1 MVELPRTWRGLAM
14 TKSPWLALGADVDHL
29 RLARLLRRAH
39 TIAIDTGVAPAMV
52 RDVVSD
58 SWRRSAAAGVDPAR
72 PAPRMLDVRRTAQR
86 LAEHPLAS
94 VLPRVQEL
102 LKEAMVDSG
111 YFAAFS
117 DATGVLLWTEGPARA
132 LRSAVTPRFLPGCIC
147 SEDRIGT
154 NAIGT
159 ALVLDRPVQI
169 FSAEH
174 FNHLLHGWICAA
186 APVHDPHSGELLGA
200 IDLSGEFR
208 TAHVHSLALVS
219 AVARCAE
226 GWIAAERRR
235 ADEQLLS
242 RYRER
247 WSMQRGRF
255 SAVVAS
261 SGRVLRSDPPGWLGA
276 SVEIV
281 PGCDRWPQPD
291 GATIHAQP
299 LGNGFVVWRAGGAR
313 PLPRRTRMSVSVL
326 GRDRAAVV
334 VDRRRLELRLRHSEI
349 VALLALNPQ
358 GMTVRDLALELY
370 GTAQRQAT
378 VRAEIARLRPLLG
391 EMLRSR
397 PYRLNSGLQIDLAA
411 VRQGLAKGD
420 PAAAACHYAGPLLP
434 PSIAPGVVAAREH
447 LARALGLG
455 ASPTPSRR
463 LPDVDSPLA

>member
-1 MVELPRTWRGLAM
+1 M
-14 TKSPWLALGADVDHL
+14 TKSSWLALGADVDHL

-39 TIAIDTGVAPAMV
+39 AIAIDTGVAPTMV
-52 RDVVSD
+52 RDVVSE

-72 PAPRMLDVRRTAQR
+72 PAPRVLDVRRTAQR

-102 LKEAMVDSG
+102 LKQTMADSG

-132 LRSAVTPRFLPGCIC
+132 LRSAVAPRFLPGFIC
-147 SEDRIGT
+147 SEERIGT

-208 TAHVHSLALVS
+208 TAHVHSLALVA

-226 GWIAAERRR
+226 GWLAAEIDR
-235 ADEQLLS
+235 ADERLLS

-247 WSMQRGRF
+247 WGTQRRSF
-255 SAVVAS
+255 TAAVAS
-261 SGRVLRSDPPGWLGA
+261 SGRVLRADPPGWLGA
-276 SVEIV
+276 SIEAA

-291 GATIHAQP
+291 GTTVHAQP
-299 LGNGFVVWRAGGAR
+299 LGDGFVVWRAQGAR
-313 PLPRRTRMSVSVL
+313 RPPRRARVRIAVL

-334 VDRRRLELRLRHSEI
+334 IDRRRLELRLRHSEI
-349 VALLALNPQ
+349 VVLLALNPN
-358 GMTVRDLALELY
+358 GMTVRDLATELY

-378 VRAEIARLRPLLG
+378 VRAEVARLRPLLG
-391 EMLRSR
+391 ELLRSR
-397 PYRLNSGLQIDLAA
+397 PYRLDGGVQIDLAA
-411 VRQGLAKGD
+411 VERGLAEGD
-420 PAAAACHYAGPLLP
+420 LAAAARHYAGPLLP
-434 PSIAPGVVAAREH
+434 PSVAPGVVAARER
-447 LARALGLG
+447 LARAVNLG
-455 ASPTPSRR
+455 APPTAADRR
-463 LPDVDSPLA
+463 ARAAPR

>member
-1 MVELPRTWRGLAM
+1 M
-14 TKSPWLALGADVDHL
+14 TKSPWLTLGADVDHL

-39 TIAIDTGVAPAMV
+39 AIAIDTGVAPTMV
-52 RDVVSD
+52 RRVVSE
-58 SWRRSAAAGVDPAR
+58 SWRRSAEAGVDPDG
-72 PAPRMLDVRRTAQR
+72 PAPRMLDVRRTTQR
-86 LAEHPLAS
+86 LAAHPLAN

-132 LRSAVTPRFLPGCIC
+132 LRSAVAPRFLPGFIC

-186 APVHDPHSGELLGA
+186 APIHDPHTGELLGA

-208 TAHVHSLALVS
+208 TAHLHSLALVA
-219 AVARCAE
+219 AVARCTESWLAD
-226 GWIAAERRR
+226 ERNR
-235 ADEQLLS
+235 ADEQLLT

-247 WSMQRGRF
+247 WGERRRGF
-255 SAVVAS
+255 TAVVAS
-261 SGRVLRSDPPGWLGA
+261 TGRVLHSDPPGWLGA
-276 SVEIV
+276 SVEAV
-281 PGCDRWPQPD
+281 PGRDRWPQPD
-291 GATIHAQP
+291 GTTIHAQP
-299 LGNGFVVWRAGGAR
+299 LDDGFVVWRAGSAR
-313 PLPRRTRMSVSVL
+313 PQPRRTRVTIAVL
-326 GRDRAAVV
+326 GHDRAAVV

-391 EMLRSR
+391 ETLRSR
-397 PYRLNSGLQIDLAA
+397 PYRLDVGVQVDLAA
-411 VRQGLAKGD
+411 VQRALAEGS
-420 PAAAACHYAGPLLP
+420 PAAALRRYTGPLLP
-434 PSIAPGVVAAREH
+434 RSVAPGVVAARDR
-447 LARALGLG
+447 LALALSLA
-455 ASPTPSRR
+455 ASPTAPPTPAPGLS
-463 LPDVDSPLA
+463 